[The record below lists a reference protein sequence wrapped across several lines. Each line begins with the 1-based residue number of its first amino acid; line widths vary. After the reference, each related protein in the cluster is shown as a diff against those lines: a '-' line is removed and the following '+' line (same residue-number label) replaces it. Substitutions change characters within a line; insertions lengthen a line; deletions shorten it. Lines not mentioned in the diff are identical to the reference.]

1 MGRTSH
7 QSGPNGGSFSV
18 IGAGRAGG
26 SLIEALGS
34 RGWECHK
41 VLGAHDVVRD
51 VARDVD
57 VVFITTPDQAI
68 ASVAEEIDPVAGTV
82 VAHLAGSLGTDVLGP
97 HQHRGAVH
105 PLVALPAVDVGARR
119 LLDGAWFAVGGSS
132 THALD
137 VMHHVVTDLG
147 GTAFEIADA
156 DRARYHAAACI
167 ASNHLVALL
176 GQVERIALPLD
187 VPLEAFLALASTT
200 VDSVAELGP
209 RRALT
214 GPVAR
219 SDWGT
224 VAAHVDAIGTS
235 EQPAYIALAALAW
248 RLGHGDGS
256 DLPIDLLKPTPTIPT
271 PTIPTP
277 T

>member
-1 MGRTSH
+1 MGRSSH
-7 QSGPNGGSFSV
+7 QPGPDGSAFAV
-18 IGAGRAGG
+18 IGLGKAGG

-34 RGWECHK
+34 RGWECRRA
-41 VLGAHDVVRD
+41 LGADDVVSD
-51 VARDVD
+51 AARDVD

-68 ASVAEEIDPVAGTV
+68 ASVAAEIDPVAGTV
-82 VAHLAGSLGTDVLGP
+82 VAHLAGSLGTGVLGS
-97 HQHRGAVH
+97 HLHCGAIH
-105 PLVALPAVDVGARR
+105 PLVALPDVDVGARR

-137 VMHHVVTDLG
+137 VMHHVVADLG

-176 GQVERIALPLD
+176 GQVERIALPLE
-187 VPLEAFLALASTT
+187 VPFEAFLALASTT

-219 SDWGT
+219 SDWVT

-235 EQPAYIALAALAW
+235 EQPAYMALAALAW

-256 DLPIDLLKPTPTIPT
+256 DLPIDLLSPAATIVTPAAPSST
-271 PTIPTP
+271 
-277 T
+277 